1 MSRSKMS
8 KKFKFSMSNFRVRV
22 FNLWDLKFFM
32 SNFCS
37 NLKVLG
43 FPCPISRFG
52 VSNFKVSSL
61 PCLISKFGVS
71 NLWIIGLPC
80 QISQFKISN

>member
-1 MSRSKMS
+1 
-8 KKFKFSMSNFRVRV
+8 
-22 FNLWDLKFFM
+22 
-32 SNFCS
+32 
-37 NLKVLG
+37 
-43 FPCPISRFG
+43 
-52 VSNFKVSSL
+52 L